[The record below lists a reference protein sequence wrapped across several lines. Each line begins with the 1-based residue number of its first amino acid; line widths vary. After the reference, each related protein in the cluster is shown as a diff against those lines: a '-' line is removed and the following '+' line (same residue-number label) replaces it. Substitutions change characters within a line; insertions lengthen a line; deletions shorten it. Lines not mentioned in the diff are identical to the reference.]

1 VALYLVS
8 RLYSAE
14 SYTYNCN
21 YTYNLGI
28 TTLIRVKLFNL
39 YRPQIV
45 PVRVVVRWSNS
56 IMRTIDLERRGTMV
70 DRKRFRGWRLVAA
83 VAVCLAFIAFFAWSE
98 HRLGNFQWWHV
109 YVLVGAL
116 IIAVLVKLI
125 PRVGRGLKR
134 VMDCVGFEKESSKTG
149 GGVRRD
155 YFMALVPMYFI
166 VSAYLMQ
173 ASLRDGKLDIVAM
186 TLSIVILAFALYLVI
201 VSFFRA
207 LPERWARTTYQLASS
222 LAVIGA
228 LVFAIDMIQ
237 RMVEL
242 TNLGASS
249 WYLIPFFYG
258 GLLVVLG
265 IMVFH
270 LISVSGREW

>member
-1 VALYLVS
+1 MA
-8 RLYSAE
+8 
-14 SYTYNCN
+14 
-21 YTYNLGI
+21 
-28 TTLIRVKLFNL
+28 
-39 YRPQIV
+39 
-45 PVRVVVRWSNS
+45 
-56 IMRTIDLERRGTMV
+56 

-83 VAVCLAFIAFFAWSE
+83 IAVCLAFIAFFAWSE

-116 IIAVLVKLI
+116 IIVVLVKLI
-125 PRVGRGLKR
+125 PGVGRGLKR
-134 VMDCVGFEKESSKTG
+134 VMDYVGFEKESSKAG

-173 ASLRDGKLDIVAM
+173 AALRGGKLDMVAM
-186 TLSIVILAFALYLVI
+186 ILSVVILTFALYLVI

-228 LVFAIDMIQ
+228 LVFAIEVIKGTG
-237 RMVEL
+237 EL
-242 TNLGASS
+242 TKLGASS
-249 WYLIPFFYG
+249 WYLIPFSYG